1 MTQFQSVAMRPLEDP
16 PCEIEDPTPRL
27 PDFERPPDPRL
38 VAEGW
43 VRRFMADG
51 KRLREYVELYQ
62 SLGFEV
68 HTEAV
73 MPEEIGPECTDC
85 GLIMCRQFLTL
96 YTRKKADA

>member
-1 MTQFQSVAMRPLEDP
+1 MIEFHPSAMLPLEES

-73 MPEEIGPECTDC
+73 LPDEIGPECGDC
-85 GLIMCRQFLTL
+85 RLIMCRQFLTL
-96 YTRKKADA
+96 YTRKKANA

>member
-1 MTQFQSVAMRPLEDP
+1 MLPFEDS

-43 VRRFMADG
+43 ERRFMADG
-51 KRLREYVELYQ
+51 RRLTEYAELYQ

-68 HTEAV
+68 HTEV
-73 MPEEIGPECTDC
+73 VSPDEIGPECGDC
-85 GLIMCRQFLTL
+85 RLIMCRQFLTL
-96 YTRKKADA
+96 YTRKKAKSLSE

>member
-1 MTQFQSVAMRPLEDP
+1 MIEFQPSAMLPLEES

-27 PDFERPPDPRL
+27 PDLERPPDRRL

-43 VRRFMADG
+43 ARRFMADG
-51 KRLREYVELYQ
+51 KRLKEYVELYQ

-73 MPEEIGPECTDC
+73 LPDEIGPECGDC
-85 GLIMCRQFLTL
+85 RLIMCRQFLTL
-96 YTRKKADA
+96 YTRKQANA